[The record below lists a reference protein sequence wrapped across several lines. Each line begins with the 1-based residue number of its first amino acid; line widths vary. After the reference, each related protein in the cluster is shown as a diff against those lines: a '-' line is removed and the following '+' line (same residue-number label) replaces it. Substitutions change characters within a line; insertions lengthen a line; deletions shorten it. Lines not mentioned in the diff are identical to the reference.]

1 MARITILGAGVC
13 GLATGMLLA
22 RDGHD
27 VTVFERDASP
37 TPDSPDD
44 AWERWTRGGV
54 AQFRQPHY
62 LHPRVRHI
70 LDAEL
75 PDVRDALVA
84 AGALRFDTLRTRP
97 PSLPHFE
104 LRPDDERFVGL
115 TARRATLEHVIA
127 RAAAVEP
134 RMEVR
139 RGVAV
144 SALITRG
151 RSAVPHVVGIRTE
164 AGEESRSDLVV
175 DATGRR
181 SPLPRWLADAGAPPL
196 HEEAE
201 PSGFVYY
208 TRYFRSKN
216 STGPEPRDRLLAP
229 CGSLSIL
236 TLPADNGTWSVTL
249 FGSSGDRPLTQLR
262 DADRWTAVVS
272 AFPLHAH
279 WLDGEPMTGILP
291 MAGILDRCRRLAPD
305 GRPVVTGLAVVADAW
320 ACTNPS
326 LGRGIALGLFHAKR
340 LRDVIRT
347 ELADPHAF
355 AVTWDSVTETELAP
369 WYQATVAGDRA
380 RLADIEAARTGSER
394 PRPSDPA
401 AVLVVAFARAM
412 AHDPDIFR
420 AYMEIA
426 GCLTLPRV
434 VFARSGFVDRVVEV
448 SGRHEVAPP
457 PGPTRDELLR
467 LIA

>member
-1 MARITILGAGVC
+1 MARIAILGAGVC

-27 VTVFERDASP
+27 VAVLERDAAP
-37 TPDSPDD
+37 LPAPRDD
-44 AWERWTRGGV
+44 AWERWTRSGV

-62 LHPRVRHI
+62 LHPRVRHV

-84 AGALRFDTLRTRP
+84 AGALRFDTLRSGP
-97 PSLPHFE
+97 PSLARFDRH
-104 LRPDDERFVGL
+104 PDDERFVTL

-127 RAAAVEP
+127 RAATAEP
-134 RMEVR
+134 RLEVR
-139 RGVAV
+139 RGTGASGLV
-144 SALITRG
+144 TRG

-164 AGEESRSDLVV
+164 AGEELRADLVV

-181 SPLPRWLADAGAPPL
+181 SPLPRWLEEAGAAPL

-208 TRYFRSKN
+208 TRYFRSSHGN
-216 STGPEPRDRLLAP
+216 GPQPRDRLLAP
-229 CGSLSIL
+229 VGSLSIL

-262 DADRWTAVVS
+262 DAERWTAVVA

-279 WLDGEPMTGILP
+279 WLDGEAITDILP
-291 MAGILDRCRRLAPD
+291 MAGILDRHRRLAPD

-326 LGRGIALGLFHAKR
+326 LGRGIALGLLHATR
-340 LRDVIRT
+340 LRDVVRT
-347 ELADPHAF
+347 GLADPRAF
-355 AVTWDSVTETELAP
+355 ALAWARVTETELTP
-369 WYQATVAGDRA
+369 WYQATVVADRA
-380 RLADIEAARTGSER
+380 RLADIDAARAGSAPAR
-394 PRPSDPA
+394 PADPA
-401 AVLVVAFARAM
+401 AALVVAFGRAM
-412 AHDPDIFR
+412 AHDPDVFR
-420 AYMEIA
+420 AYMEVA
-426 GCLTLPRV
+426 GCLTLPRA
-434 VFARSGFVDRVVEV
+434 VFARPGFAEHVLEV
-448 SGRHEVAPP
+448 AGRHEVAPP

>member
-27 VTVFERDASP
+27 VAVLERDADP
-37 TPDSPDD
+37 VPDTSDD
-44 AWERWTRGGV
+44 AWEHWTRGGV

-75 PDVRDALVA
+75 PDVRDGLLA
-84 AGALRFDTLRTRP
+84 AGALRFDTLRAGP
-97 PSLPHFE
+97 PSLPRFE
-104 LRPDDERFVGL
+104 RRPEDEQFVGL
-115 TARRATLEHVIA
+115 TARRAILEHVIA
-127 RAAAVEP
+127 RAAAAEP
-134 RMEVR
+134 RLEVR
-139 RGVAV
+139 RGVDV
-144 SALITRG
+144 SALVTRG
-151 RSAVPHVVGIRTE
+151 PSSIPHVIGIRTDT
-164 AGEESRSDLVV
+164 GEELRADLVV

-216 STGPEPRDRLLAP
+216 RTGPEPRDRLLAP

-236 TLPADNGTWSVTL
+236 TLPADSGTWSVTL

-262 DADRWTAVVS
+262 DAARWTAVVA
-272 AFPLHAH
+272 AFPMHAH
-279 WLDGEPMTGILP
+279 WLDGEPITGVLP

-305 GRPVVTGLAVVADAW
+305 GRPVATGLAVVADAW

-326 LGRGIALGLFHAKR
+326 LGRGIALGLFHATR

-355 AVTWDSVTETELAP
+355 ALAWDSVTEKELRP
-369 WYQATVAGDRA
+369 WYQATVAADRA
-380 RLADIEAARTGSER
+380 RLADIEAARTGTER

-401 AVLVVAFARAM
+401 AALALALARAM
-412 AHDPDIFR
+412 AHDADIFR
-420 AYMEIA
+420 AFMEIG
-426 GCLTLPRV
+426 GCLTSPRL
-434 VFARSGFVDRVVEV
+434 VFARPGFVDRVVEV
-448 SGRHEVAPP
+448 SGHHEAMPP
-457 PGPTRDELLR
+457 PGPTRAELLR